1 MLRPTNLCHSLVYF
15 LGTLSSLSAAVTA
28 YTHTHTTHLP
38 IHQHMPCLFLCLSP
52 PQNGAGQSSYCVPGR
67 INYWFSPQHYQCCSD
82 NKTAKKHSHTWAY
95 THMHR
100 PRFFFS
106 VEDAL
111 FRRRQSPTGK
121 NTSQILKSCCNKHRT
136 HSQTMMHTN
145 NQICKANWI
154 KSSDNHITH
163 ALVETMSRVFM
174 YHMFMHYF

>member
-1 MLRPTNLCHSLVYF
+1 MSQ
-15 LGTLSSLSAAVTA
+15 SSLFFRHIKQSECCS
-28 YTHTHTTHLP
+28 YCIHTHTTHLP